1 MDKSQRLYERFLKL
15 RKFPTGNKVKKTGE
29 LLKGKNKL
37 LAGVSSSSEG
47 KGNKP
52 RRRNCCH
59 Y

>member
-1 MDKSQRLYERFLKL
+1 MDSANKIYYEFKKT
-15 RKFPTGNKVKKTGE
+15 RKFHAGNTVKKTSK

-37 LAGVSSSSEG
+37 LKAVSSSEG
-47 KGNKP
+47 NGNQP

>member
-1 MDKSQRLYERFLKL
+1 MDSPQKFLEKYQRSIKSSA
-15 RKFPTGNKVKKTGE
+15 GNTVKKSAK

-37 LAGVSSSSEG
+37 LNAVSSSEANGS
-47 KGNKP
+47 KP